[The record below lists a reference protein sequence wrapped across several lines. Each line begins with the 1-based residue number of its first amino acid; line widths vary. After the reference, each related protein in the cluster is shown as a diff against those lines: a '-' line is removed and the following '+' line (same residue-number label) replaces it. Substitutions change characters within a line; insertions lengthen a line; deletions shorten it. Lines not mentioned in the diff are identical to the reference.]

1 MARPCPSTPPTRDA
15 DPQNCLQGFA
25 SGDCD
30 RDAQAIRI
38 FAEDGHRMMLCQVG
52 GG

>member
-1 MARPCPSTPPTRDA
+1 M
-15 DPQNCLQGFA
+15 QGFA

-38 FAEDGHRMMLCQVG
+38 FAEDGHRMMLCQVCWAAALLHSV
-52 GG
+52 